1 MRRLLIS
8 ALALATLLAPTVVAA
23 ESAGPK
29 AKGPALTFNPIV
41 QEWNEDG
48 SANPDTPRVG
58 WSVLMRRNQKL
69 NALAHIRGL
78 RPGGVYTFWW
88 IVVQDDGTFPDD
100 IFVASGGGKVVGPN
114 GRATVRM
121 AAKLGQPGI
130 EGFLV
135 PFDELRDTR
144 NSIVR
149 IEIAYHGQAEDAGDE
164 LAVWLSDFWTGTAC
178 PDGGTPNPNP
188 NQPHCPV
195 YYAATH
201 AP

>member
-1 MRRLLIS
+1 MRRVLITLIVV
-8 ALALATLLAPTVVAA
+8 ALLAVPSMAGA
-23 ESAGPK
+23 DESQPQGPS
-29 AKGPALTFNPIV
+29 LSFSPIV
-41 QEWNEDG
+41 QEWDEDG
-48 SANPDTPRVG
+48 TANQDTPRVG
-58 WSVLMRRNQKL
+58 WSVLMRRNKKL

-88 IVVQDDGTFPDD
+88 VVVQDDGTFPDD
-100 IFVASGGGKVVGPN
+100 IFVAGGAGKVVGPN

-121 AAKLGQPGI
+121 SAKVGQPGI

-149 IEIAYHGQAEDAGDE
+149 IEIAYHGQAEDAGDA
-164 LAVWLSDFWTGTAC
+164 LDVWLSDFWTGTAC